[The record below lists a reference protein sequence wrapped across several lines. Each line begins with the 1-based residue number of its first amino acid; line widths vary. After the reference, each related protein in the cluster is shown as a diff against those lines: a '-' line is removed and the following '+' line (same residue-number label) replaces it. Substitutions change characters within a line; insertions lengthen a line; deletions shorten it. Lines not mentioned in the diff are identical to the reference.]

1 MQLAEEWI
9 LRSCNI
15 LENPYSSQAYISAIE
30 EAEQFVWAGS
40 EMDLVSIINFH
51 VISGFL
57 LILAVPTT
65 QDALHLFHR

>member
-9 LRSCNI
+9 LKSCKI

-40 EMDLVSIINFH
+40 EMDLVSTINFH
-51 VISGFL
+51 VISGF
-57 LILAVPTT
+57 
-65 QDALHLFHR
+65 F